1 MTQQT
6 TAPSATQK
14 PIQTLQELAQNLRSD
29 RYYFVS
35 PSSAGDTYRLCL
47 IKSALEKHYK
57 GKIIVIIK
65 AMHEA
70 VCEMFKGLEY
80 EICDDKSVDL
90 CKDRHCLMLDNIV
103 SMPALGK
110 IYSHFINYELKIY
123 TNNQLD
129 FDRVRYM
136 LPKDAQRILPT
147 NLPQISKDLRDK
159 LAKIAPLNKIIL
171 LCPEANSFPKLPMM
185 IFKYECQKLRKQGYS
200 VVVNTLKYKQE
211 FAKFFTSG
219 VYDLDLSL
227 KEAIA
232 LGISCAGVI
241 SVRAGFCDIIA
252 PHCNTLKIYYTL
264 FDDYLLWDNY
274 MESKHL
280 ELVYIADVPIYKLF
294 LRSLSECL
302 PIKLHKRYTTKGFF
316 RKMRTPFTLYFKI
329 YLRHTN
335 TSQGTMDNQMCE
347 FIENELAKTYEYQL
361 GLALQR
367 ACERFWYGGFLAF
380 PFAYAKIRTQ
390 KGKTLPRIATL

>member
-47 IKSALEKHYK
+47 IKPALEKHYK

-90 CKDRHCLMLDNIV
+90 CMYEKCLLLDNVV
-103 SMPALGK
+103 SIPNVGK
-110 IYSHFINYELKIY
+110 IYTHFIGYRFNITKNSLF
-123 TNNQLD
+123 D
-129 FDRVRYM
+129 FDKLRLM
-136 LPKDAQRILPT
+136 LPLDSQIILPT
-147 NLPQISKDLRDK
+147 NLPKLSESLQEK
-159 LAKIAPLNKIIL
+159 LAKIAPLDKIIL
-171 LCPEANSFPKLPMM
+171 LCPEANTSPCLPL
-185 IFKYECQKLRKQGYS
+185 IVFKFECEQLLRQGYKII
-200 VVVNTLKYKQE
+200 VNIPKHKEYLKY
-211 FAKFFTSG
+211 FSDG

-227 KEAIA
+227 KDAIA
-232 LGISCAGVI
+232 LGINCAGVI
-241 SVRAGFCDIIA
+241 SARSGFCDIVS
-252 PHCNTLKIYYTL
+252 PYCKKLKVYYMF
-264 FDDYLLWDNY
+264 FDDIIQWDSY
-274 MESKHL
+274 DKLASQQIYTYDM
-280 ELVYIADVPIYKLF
+280 PIYKQF
-294 LRSLSECL
+294 LRMSRECL

-316 RKMRTPFTLYFKI
+316 RKLRTPFTLYFKI

-380 PFAYAKIRTQ
+380 PFAYAKIRAQ
-390 KGKTLPRIATL
+390 KGKTLMRMDSIV